1 MPAGKACWKH
11 KTQCAV
17 HVGNSWLGREN
28 DVANWSL
35 GSRRSLESY
44 LNGANNMGA
53 N

>member
-28 DVANWSL
+28 DVANWCAWLASQPRKVPQWREQH
-35 GSRRSLESY
+35 GR
-44 LNGANNMGA
+44 
-53 N
+53 